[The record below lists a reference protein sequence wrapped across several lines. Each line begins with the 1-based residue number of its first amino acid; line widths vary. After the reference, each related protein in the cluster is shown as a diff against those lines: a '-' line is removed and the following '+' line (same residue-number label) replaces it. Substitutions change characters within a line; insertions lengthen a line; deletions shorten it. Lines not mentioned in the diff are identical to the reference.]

1 MEVFIVDDHP
11 IVLQGLKNLLESRE
25 GIRVTG
31 IFDQATTVLAALDS
45 PSPGYNRPQV
55 MLMDINLPDVSGVT
69 LCQQV
74 KQAHPQIRIVAL
86 SIHNERSVIMS
97 MLQSGASGYVLKN
110 AIGDDIVAALHAA
123 MEGQI
128 YLCTETQKALNEAP
142 GTEPKEIPR
151 LTRREKEILELIG
164 QGYTTQQIAAELFIS
179 THTVES
185 HRKNLKEKFGVPN
198 TATVVRMA
206 AELGLTR

>member
-1 MEVFIVDDHP
+1 MDVFIIDDHP
-11 IVLQGLKNLLESRE
+11 IVLQGLKNLLESRD

-31 IFDQATTVLAALDS
+31 IFDQADSALAALDS
-45 PSPGYNRPQV
+45 HIPEV
-55 MLMDINLPDVSGVT
+55 MLMDINLPDISGVT

-74 KQAHPQIRIVAL
+74 KHAHPEIRVVAL

-110 AIGDDIVAALHAA
+110 AIGDDIVAALQAA

-128 YLCTETQKALNEAP
+128 YLCAETQKALNEAP

-206 AELGLTR
+206 AELGLMR

>member
-1 MEVFIVDDHP
+1 MDVFIIDDHP

-31 IFDQATTVLAALDS
+31 IFDQATSALAALD
-45 PSPGYNRPQV
+45 NIQVPQV

-69 LCQQV
+69 LCQKV
-74 KQAHPQIRIVAL
+74 KQVHPEIRIVAL
-86 SIHNERSVIMS
+86 SVHNERSVIMS

-110 AIGDDIVAALHAA
+110 AIGDDIVAALRAA

-128 YLCTETQKALNEAP
+128 YLCSETQKALNEAP
-142 GTEPKEIPR
+142 GTEPKELPR

>member
-1 MEVFIVDDHP
+1 MDVFIIDDHP
-11 IVLQGLKNLLESRE
+11 IVLQGLKNLLESHE
-25 GIRVTG
+25 DIRVTG
-31 IFDQATTVLAALDS
+31 IFDQAANALAALDDS
-45 PSPGYNRPQV
+45 PVPQV
-55 MLMDINLPDVSGVT
+55 MLMDINLPDVSGVA
-69 LCQQV
+69 LCQKV
-74 KQAHPQIRIVAL
+74 KQAHPEIRIVAL
-86 SIHNERSVIMS
+86 SVHNERSVIMS

-110 AIGDDIVAALHAA
+110 AIGDDIVTALRAA

-128 YLCTETQKALNEAP
+128 YLCSETQKALNEAP
-142 GTEPKEIPR
+142 GTESKELPR

>member
-1 MEVFIVDDHP
+1 MDVFIIDDHP
-11 IVLQGLKNLLESRE
+11 IVLQGLKNLLESRK

-31 IFDQATTVLAALDS
+31 MFDQASTALAALES
-45 PSPGYNRPQV
+45 CIPQV
-55 MLMDINLPDVSGVT
+55 ILMDINLPDISGVT
-69 LCQQV
+69 VCQQV
-74 KQAHPQIRIVAL
+74 KQAHPDIRIVAL
-86 SIHNERSVIMS
+86 SVHNERSMITS

-123 MEGQI
+123 MHGQI
-128 YLCTETQKALNEAP
+128 YLCSETQRALNGAP
-142 GTEPKEIPR
+142 GAEPKEVLR

-164 QGYTTQQIAAELFIS
+164 RGYTTQQIAAELFIS

-185 HRKNLKEKFGVPN
+185 HRKNLTEKFGVPN
-198 TATVVRMA
+198 TATVVRIA